1 MKRENVRK
9 SKACLKTLG
18 KNGFRSPYQLLSD
31 NSFIKAVNKSRI
43 TPFAFTDLFK
53 NEPKFFMTKCTYEIH
68 KPNLK
73 FSNDRTNETE
83 NPTDQQKTKT

>member
-1 MKRENVRK
+1 MSRRPGFLQSMADSVRDQYF
-9 SKACLKTLG
+9 SPRKTL
-18 KNGFRSPYQLLSD
+18 
-31 NSFIKAVNKSRI
+31 SR
-43 TPFAFTDLFK
+43 
-53 NEPKFFMTKCTYEIH
+53 YEIH